1 MLRRAPGVVVLDAQL
16 GGEHAIFRQRL
27 EGICALRVAAGS
39 DDCSGSHKAGHG
51 VVQAWHSCCG
61 ACYSERSSAKRVAAP
76 ARHSTIFKKPVHG
89 QADGFLH
96 GRQVSDDA
104 SAFYVAFAAAGM
116 LDDDVTLHGCYVP
129 QLLAALCHSW
139 KRMQQGPVAVGCA
152 AFVLG
157 CAPVTKRR
165 GVAVVLSRSTCS
177 CGLMAE

>member
-96 GRQVSDDA
+96 GRQVKMMHQPFMWLLRQQACLTMTSHCM
-104 SAFYVAFAAAGM
+104 AAM
-116 LDDDVTLHGCYVP
+116 
-129 QLLAALCHSW
+129 CHSCW
-139 KRMQQGPVAVGCA
+139 LLCATAGNACSKGLWRWAVQHLCWA
-152 AFVLG
+152 AH
-157 CAPVTKRR
+157 P
-165 GVAVVLSRSTCS
+165 
-177 CGLMAE
+177 